1 MGDYNGV
8 DSILRRRGCQ
18 VTTLGLSLA
27 HACTGKGAC
36 LEAAMHQSTAVGKKR
51 LPTISLDCRYS
62 QDTTFI
68 FKSKNTDTRSIER
81 IYSIVRVSAC
91 TDRVYKRTVGCE

>member
-1 MGDYNGV
+1 VSGHDF
-8 DSILRRRGCQ
+8 
-18 VTTLGLSLA
+18 GLEPC
-27 HACTGKGAC
+27 ACMHGEGAC

-62 QDTTFI
+62 QDATFI
-68 FKSKNTDTRSIER
+68 LKSKNTDTRSIER